1 MTKINTLSIHSDTK
15 ILVPAKSYD
24 LQADKR
30 LLIPY
35 TSGDKI
41 GFVNREGE
49 VIVPPKYSM
58 YYGECYDKA
67 DLIRVSAIYTYG
79 FPRAGGR
86 VATYHCPVYGLINYK
101 GEQIVPLEYF
111 TLLLG
116 KGDNTLVTVQNKEY
130 RYGVIALDGSVV
142 VPFGSYHWIDGFDK
156 GLSRVIGCD
165 KWGLINEKGDV
176 VLPVE
181 YDYINSFYAKNTDS
195 VCVHVGGER
204 RYILKK
210 DILTVPEEPDEY
222 KYKDDFD
229 EDYGSRYGEY
239 EGSYAQDVA
248 GYSDDV
254 IGDAFE
260 GDPDA
265 YWNIE

>member
-1 MTKINTLSIHSDTK
+1 MTQNNTLPILPGK

-35 TSGDKI
+35 TSEDKI
-41 GFVNREGE
+41 GFANREGK

-67 DLIRVSAIYTYG
+67 DLVKVSATYMYG

-86 VATYHCPVYGLINYK
+86 VATYHRPVYGLINYK
-101 GEQIVPLEYF
+101 GEQILPLEYS
-111 TLLLG
+111 
-116 KGDNTLVTVQNKEY
+116 TLVFANGGSRLITLQNMEFK
-130 RYGVIALDGSVV
+130 YGVTTAAGVEVI
-142 VPFGSYHWIDGFDK
+142 PFGKFDWICGFDE
-156 GLSRVIGCD
+156 GLARVKNGD

-181 YDYINSFYAKNTDS
+181 YDYIYNFYAKDTDS
-195 VCVHVGGER
+195 VCVKKGDR
-204 RYILKK
+204 IYSIPIK

-265 YWNIE
+265 YWNID